1 MEEFNKPFHQ
11 STINLREK
19 KSTDVIEVSKL
30 LTLVENHENY
40 NELIKEFKIEIDK
53 KSYINISKIDVAFK
67 YVEFITK
74 KYQYLKYNNSDK
86 NISTFLKSDVD
97 KLKSGIYF
105 KIENAWDEDGSIL
118 DDFEAKAEYDSV
130 NMFYKSRELTK
141 YINFLKSKNKQTLLD
156 DINTSWDKEFE
167 RDPQLSKN
175 RKFRFLKDKNGK
187 FYLRSITSGLYK
199 EYGVAFAFVISI
211 LNLNRAMKNHKGLNF
226 YITSLSLNE
235 SKFEM
240 IITSGNPVKM
250 GSLGFVS
257 ASLSIR
263 NNDLGNQSL
272 SFTNTIKFTPIQ
284 KSEIDIYLYPKRKV
298 KDVTENKKVSH
309 TLKIETVF
317 DEFRDIDNNFYSPE
331 AFIRDYEG
339 FYKAKSADELRQK
352 INEKIEANNSPF
364 KEVRQ
369 LKDLFKRSTNVKVD
383 NIATLLVLCGKAELL
398 DMDYDLKFKLRY
410 IISDIL
416 LYGRT
421 GTIDNE

>member
-86 NISTFLKSDVD
+86 NISTFLRSDVD

-240 IITSGNPVKM
+240 IITSGNPV
-250 GSLGFVS
+250 
-257 ASLSIR
+257 
-263 NNDLGNQSL
+263 
-272 SFTNTIKFTPIQ
+272 
-284 KSEIDIYLYPKRKV
+284 
-298 KDVTENKKVSH
+298 
-309 TLKIETVF
+309 
-317 DEFRDIDNNFYSPE
+317 
-331 AFIRDYEG
+331 
-339 FYKAKSADELRQK
+339 
-352 INEKIEANNSPF
+352 
-364 KEVRQ
+364 
-369 LKDLFKRSTNVKVD
+369 
-383 NIATLLVLCGKAELL
+383 
-398 DMDYDLKFKLRY
+398 
-410 IISDIL
+410 
-416 LYGRT
+416 
-421 GTIDNE
+421 